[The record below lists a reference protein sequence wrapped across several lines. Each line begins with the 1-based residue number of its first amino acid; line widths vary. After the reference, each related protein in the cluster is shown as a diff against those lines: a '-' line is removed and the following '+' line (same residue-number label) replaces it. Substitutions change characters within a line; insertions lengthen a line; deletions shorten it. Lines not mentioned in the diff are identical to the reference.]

1 MFRGEIYGYAHY
13 LHTQYLLPRHV
24 KFLWQDVICLY
35 WPWAVSNTPRRLL
48 KALDM
53 APALSVMH
61 GKSHSW
67 NCQFTWGGRWQ
78 DGAANGTGEEAE
90 QVNSYISRLGSTTKR
105 MSAAGREEALTE
117 HVLGWNKRKVLN
129 MPKYL
134 RMRYAK
140 TAKTLKEKQK
150 ELEETLVDFGLQGKE
165 EKEILEWKSTVENFA
180 RADGKSEQEYGDAE
194 NYFILYHQIRDA
206 TLLKSFVEGGDRQTR
221 DLLGNVELHSTVE
234 SKTSQLCSLQQQ
246 LSKIKE
252 KFQQVSEEKLLE
264 KGKEELI
271 LKSILKL
278 QRKAE
283 IIYFSIQRRA
293 RDISK
298 VADRSKMRS
307 SMRKKMSNERKNL
320 KAVVD
325 KLNAFGRSSVSLEEV
340 LEGDFPWSDS
350 DKEKAFDSIPI
361 RTKASIVDK
370 FVAVQRLTEEQDLLI
385 GEMVNFMAYYRDNV
399 LSELDTQQKG
409 IKEMIESILNPD
421 LIEEERVAQG
431 LPEIDVK
438 RYQIRRE
445 TISTLKGKL
454 AMCNAGTWF
463 AKLQLQNGMRNFRDL
478 ENVELQQYEDVDA
491 EEEAEVSE
499 GESSSDDEENKMDE

>member
-1 MFRGEIYGYAHY
+1 MCPTCDDTVHSDKPLHDRQEWLNGFYHYLKPTESVSREGIIMVKERYCPLICDTQCRSCGEGQLRKCVAKDKIILVTMKALEDISAVKGRTGIINASTFRKAAAEWRYCQYEVDKLQGITYIDCPPCSMSQHSAHVDGNQKLYRFKSVPRGNRTSYYGDLFIKNNTDVDIQIAEVYSTGKKEVGSNACGDSHWKAAKAVSKSKKKQDETGLEVACCRHSIAQAAVNMFRGEIYGYAHY

-180 RADGKSEQEYGDAE
+180 RADGKIEQEYGDAE

-246 LSKIKE
+246 LSKIK
-252 KFQQVSEEKLLE
+252 
-264 KGKEELI
+264 
-271 LKSILKL
+271 
-278 QRKAE
+278 
-283 IIYFSIQRRA
+283 
-293 RDISK
+293 
-298 VADRSKMRS
+298 
-307 SMRKKMSNERKNL
+307 
-320 KAVVD
+320 
-325 KLNAFGRSSVSLEEV
+325 
-340 LEGDFPWSDS
+340 
-350 DKEKAFDSIPI
+350 
-361 RTKASIVDK
+361 
-370 FVAVQRLTEEQDLLI
+370 
-385 GEMVNFMAYYRDNV
+385 
-399 LSELDTQQKG
+399 
-409 IKEMIESILNPD
+409 
-421 LIEEERVAQG
+421 
-431 LPEIDVK
+431 
-438 RYQIRRE
+438 
-445 TISTLKGKL
+445 
-454 AMCNAGTWF
+454 
-463 AKLQLQNGMRNFRDL
+463 
-478 ENVELQQYEDVDA
+478 
-491 EEEAEVSE
+491 
-499 GESSSDDEENKMDE
+499 